1 MNFRIFVLHEEDTEE
16 YRRKRFNLD
25 IKTCKGFI
33 SKCKEEEFHPKP
45 QVAAIQAVEV
55 KHC

>member
-1 MNFRIFVLHEEDTEE
+1 MKKTQKSTGE
-16 YRRKRFNLD
+16 RFNLD

-45 QVAAIQAVEV
+45 QVASIQAVEV